1 MSNDHLIPRS
11 VLLFSGPVDLGSNAF
26 RSRVVVIK
34 RLRFGNES
42 VDFDFAP
49 IPSQTGRPPQLAEV
63 TVAE

>member
-1 MSNDHLIPRS
+1 MSSDHWILRS
-11 VLLFSGPVDLGSNAF
+11 ALLFSGPVDLASNAF
-26 RSRVVVIK
+26 RRRVVVIK

-49 IPSQTGRPPQLAEV
+49 IASQTGRPPQLAEV